1 MSRESQR
8 AEKAK
13 RTAKRRARKQNA
25 KALLAR
31 AAEADAILAAEK
43 ARAEQRI
50 ASAQAK
56 LDGLSAKLNETGQA
70 VEQKTATVESLTI
83 ELANAKEGLL
93 RVIGERAE
101 EHRARETAEIK
112 VRVLESQVVAQTLTI
127 DGLNAT
133 CEERRKTIADL
144 RAQDAEAAP
153 LRLRLKERADEL
165 RVLRTQLAQAKAQ
178 IPPRALTIG
187 GAP

>member
-43 ARAEQRI
+43 ARAEKRI
-50 ASAQAK
+50 TDAQSK

-70 VEQKTATVESLTI
+70 VEQKTATVEGLTI
-83 ELANAKEGLL
+83 ELANTKDDLR

-112 VRVLESQVVAQTLTI
+112 VGVLESEVAARDLAI
-127 DGLNAT
+127 VGLIAT
-133 CEERRKTIADL
+133 CDARRKTIADL

-153 LRLRLKERADEL
+153 LRRRLKERADEIL
-165 RVLRTQLAQAKAQ
+165 SLRTQLAQARAQ

-187 GAP
+187 VAP